1 MISSTTIRLNDKL
14 KKELQKDLD
23 AAGISMNTYFMMAA
37 KQLVLQKRIPFEVL
51 TAPEIPNETTRKALL
66 LADAKDEG
74 LIPDDSPS
82 FDDVDDLKKSLDE
95 DSCTIS

>member
-51 TAPEIPNETTRKALL
+51 TAPEIPNETTRKSLL

-82 FDDVDDLKKSLDE
+82 FDNVDDLMKSLDE
-95 DSCTIS
+95 D

>member
-1 MISSTTIRLNDKL
+1 MTSSTTIRLDDKL

-23 AAGISMNTYFMMAA
+23 AAGISMNTYFVMAA

-82 FDDVDDLKKSLDE
+82 LDNVDDLMKSLDE
-95 DSCTIS
+95 D

>member
-1 MISSTTIRLNDKL
+1 MTSSTTIRLDDKL

-82 FDDVDDLKKSLDE
+82 FDNVDDLMKSLDE
-95 DSCTIS
+95 D

>member
-82 FDDVDDLKKSLDE
+82 FDNVDDLMKSLDE
-95 DSCTIS
+95 D

>member
-51 TAPEIPNETTRKALL
+51 TAPEIPNEATRKALL

-82 FDDVDDLKKSLDE
+82 FDNVDDLMKSLDE
-95 DSCTIS
+95 D

>member
-37 KQLVLQKRIPFEVL
+37 KQLVLQKRIPLGVL

-82 FDDVDDLKKSLDE
+82 FDNVDDLMKSLDE
-95 DSCTIS
+95 D

>member
-1 MISSTTIRLNDKL
+1 MTSSTTIRLDDKL

-23 AAGISMNTYFMMAA
+23 AAGISMNTYFVMAA

-82 FDDVDDLKKSLDE
+82 FDNVDDLMKSLDE
-95 DSCTIS
+95 D

>member
-14 KKELQKDLD
+14 KKELQKDID

-82 FDDVDDLKKSLDE
+82 FDNVDDLMKSLDE
-95 DSCTIS
+95 D

>member
-23 AAGISMNTYFMMAA
+23 AAGISMNTYFVMAA

-82 FDDVDDLKKSLDE
+82 FDNVDDLMKSLDE
-95 DSCTIS
+95 D